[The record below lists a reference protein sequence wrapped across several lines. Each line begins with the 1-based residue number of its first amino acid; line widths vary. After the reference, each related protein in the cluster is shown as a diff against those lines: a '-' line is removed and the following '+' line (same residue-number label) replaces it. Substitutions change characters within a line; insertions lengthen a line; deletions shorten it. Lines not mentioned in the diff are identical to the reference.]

1 MRWQTMKEGVLD
13 QNRMEE
19 LFVALGHHFNNPAL
33 LAQALTHSSYANEK
47 GLEDHYER
55 LEFLGDAVLELIVSH
70 MLIERYPDHREGD
83 LSRMRASVV
92 NKKTLAGI
100 ARRLGIGQYILLSY
114 GEDKTGGREKGS
126 LLADVF
132 EAIIGAIYLDG
143 GLGAAA
149 DFVER
154 YFEMIFAGIAK
165 EIVFRDYKTRLQ
177 EAAQAR
183 LQATPNYQVVDAS
196 GPDHERS
203 FTVEVSL
210 RNRLYGSG
218 VGRSKKQAEQMAA
231 KQALQRLHEEAEEK
245 TT

>member
-1 MRWQTMKEGVLD
+1 
-13 QNRMEE
+13 
-19 LFVALGHHFNNPAL
+19 
-33 LAQALTHSSYANEK
+33 
-47 GLEDHYER
+47 
-55 LEFLGDAVLELIVSH
+55 
-70 MLIERYPDHREGD
+70 
-83 LSRMRASVV
+83 
-92 NKKTLAGI
+92 
-100 ARRLGIGQYILLSY
+100 
-114 GEDKTGGREKGS
+114 
-126 LLADVF
+126 
-132 EAIIGAIYLDG
+132 
-143 GLGAAA
+143 A